1 MPRVRIHMMA
11 MILSEIMP
19 GRTLARRTRRQVHP
33 RRMTQRAVKK
43 RATHERI
50 LKSADKIARREGL
63 RAASVPRVMKG
74 AGLTIG
80 GFYGHFSS
88 KTAMD
93 VEVIRSML
101 GDVPGPWLS
110 GLEDFSG
117 LDWVQEA
124 LERYVS
130 VTHRDEQY
138 GCAYPAVLSEMVGA
152 PDQVRHA
159 FAESFQLRVGA
170 FEAHV
175 PPLTGITARERALAT
190 MALAIGG
197 LLLSRALRGSRMS
210 DDMLHACRK
219 WALPELDANPPTAKR

>member
-1 MPRVRIHMMA
+1 MA
-11 MILSEIMP
+11 
-19 GRTLARRTRRQVHP
+19 GRTLARHTRRQVRP

-43 RATHERI
+43 SETHERI

-80 GFYGHFSS
+80 GFYAHFSS

-110 GLEDFSG
+110 GLEDCSG
-117 LDWVQEA
+117 LEWVQEA
-124 LERYVS
+124 LERYLS
-130 VTHRDEQY
+130 VAHRDEKN

-152 PDQVRHA
+152 PDEVRRA

-170 FEAHV
+170 FEAKV
-175 PPLTGITARERALAT
+175 PAVAGFTAHDRALAT

-197 LLLSRALRGSRMS
+197 LLFARALRGSRLS
-210 DDMLHACRK
+210 DEMLHACRK
-219 WALPELDANPPTAKR
+219 WALPERDARPPTAKR

>member
-1 MPRVRIHMMA
+1 MP
-11 MILSEIMP
+11 S
-19 GRTLARRTRRQVHP
+19 RTLVRPTRRQVRP
-33 RRMTQRAVKK
+33 RRLTQRAVKK
-43 RATHERI
+43 RETRERI

-80 GFYGHFSS
+80 GFYAHFSS

-93 VEVIRSML
+93 VEVIGSML

-117 LDWVQEA
+117 LGWVQEA
-124 LERYVS
+124 LERYLS
-130 VTHRDEQY
+130 VTHRDQQD

-152 PDQVRHA
+152 PDEVRQA
-159 FAESFQLRVGA
+159 FAESFLLRVGA
-170 FEAHV
+170 FQAHV
-175 PPLTGITARERALAT
+175 PPLAGFTARERALAT
-190 MALAIGG
+190 LALAIGG
-197 LLLSRALRGSRMS
+197 LLFSRALRGSRMS

-219 WALPELDANPPTAKR
+219 WALPELDADPPTAER

>member
-1 MPRVRIHMMA
+1 MA
-11 MILSEIMP
+11 MILSADTMP
-19 GRTLARRTRRQVHP
+19 SRTLARRTGRQVSP

-43 RATHERI
+43 RETHERI
-50 LKSADKIARREGL
+50 LKSADRIARREGL

-80 GFYGHFSS
+80 GFYAHFSS

-101 GDVPGPWLS
+101 SDVPGPWLS

-117 LDWVQEA
+117 IGWVQEA
-124 LERYVS
+124 LERYLS
-130 VTHRDEQY
+130 VTHRDEQG

-152 PDQVRHA
+152 PDAVREA
-159 FAESFQLRVGA
+159 FVESFLLRVGA
-170 FEAHV
+170 FQAHV
-175 PPLTGITARERALAT
+175 PSLAGFTARERALAT
-190 MALAIGG
+190 LALAIGG
-197 LLLSRALRGSRMS
+197 LLFSRALRGSRMS

-219 WALPELDANPPTAKR
+219 WALPERDAAPTAKR

>member
-1 MPRVRIHMMA
+1 MP
-11 MILSEIMP
+11 S
-19 GRTLARRTRRQVHP
+19 RTLVRPTRRQLRP
-33 RRMTQRAVKK
+33 RRLTQRAVKK
-43 RATHERI
+43 RETRERI

-80 GFYGHFSS
+80 GFYAHFSS

-93 VEVIRSML
+93 VEVIGSML

-117 LDWVQEA
+117 LGWVQEA
-124 LERYVS
+124 LERYLS
-130 VTHRDEQY
+130 VTHRDQQD

-152 PDQVRHA
+152 PDEVRQA
-159 FAESFQLRVGA
+159 FAESFLLRVGA
-170 FEAHV
+170 FQAQV
-175 PPLTGITARERALAT
+175 PPLAGFTARERALAT
-190 MALAIGG
+190 LALAIGG
-197 LLLSRALRGSRMS
+197 LLFSRALRGSRMS

-219 WALPELDANPPTAKR
+219 WALPELDADPPTAER

>member
-1 MPRVRIHMMA
+1 
-11 MILSEIMP
+11 
-19 GRTLARRTRRQVHP
+19 
-33 RRMTQRAVKK
+33 MTQRAVKK
-43 RATHERI
+43 HATHERI

-80 GFYGHFSS
+80 GFYAHFSS

-110 GLEDFSG
+110 GLEGQSG

-124 LERYVS
+124 LKRYVS
-130 VTHRDEQY
+130 ATHRDEPG
-138 GCAYPAVLSEMVGA
+138 GCPYPAVLSEMIGA
-152 PDQVRHA
+152 TDEVRRA

-190 MALAIGG
+190 LALAIGG
-197 LLLSRALRGSRMS
+197 LLFSRALRGSPMS
-210 DDMLHACRK
+210 DELLRACTK
-219 WALPELDANPPTAKR
+219 WALPELDAHPPTAKR